1 MEKKNITGIVI
12 IIASAIASV
21 AIGLIGLEEFVGTM
35 LMPVLWIVTG
45 LAAAGVGYLIS
56 FVVIAITKRDLR
68 YWILPAVAAVA
79 TLVTILMC
87 IKENQEF
94 MGSLG
99 VAIIATC
106 FTFPLV
112 VTTTILIVISLVKLR
127 KLRVEGPVEVV
138 SKKKEDDRDLG
149 YIMNLRKVVGHRPLI
164 MPGAGVF
171 VINDKDEILLEKRA
185 DNGMWDFPAGA
196 MELGESFEECA
207 RREVLEETGIR
218 CGELELFG
226 VVSGKEYYNVY
237 PNGDQ
242 AYFCGI
248 KYICRDYSGEL
259 KMQESEVTALRFF
272 AFDKLPDNM
281 KKSSIEWAK
290 KVSKHL
296 KENA

>member
-1 MEKKNITGIVI
+1 MGNKNITGIVI
-12 IIASAIASV
+12 IIASAIASA
-21 AIGLIGLEEFVGTM
+21 AIVFIGLEEFVGTT

-45 LAAAGVGYLIS
+45 LAATGVGYLIS
-56 FVVIAITKRDLR
+56 FIVTAITKRDLR

-79 TLVTILMC
+79 TIVTILMC
-87 IKENQEF
+87 VKESHSF

-99 VAIIATC
+99 VAIIVTC

-112 VTTTILIVISLVKLR
+112 VTTTILIVISAVKLK
-127 KLRVEGPVEVV
+127 KLKAEGPTEVAA
-138 SKKKEDDRDLG
+138 KKKEDDHDLG

-171 VINDKDEILLEKRA
+171 VINDKGEILLEKRA

-207 RREVLEETGIR
+207 RREVLEETGIK
-218 CGELELFG
+218 CGELEFFG
-226 VVSGKEYYNVY
+226 AVSGKNYYNVY

-259 KMQESEVTALRFF
+259 KAQESEVTDLKFF

-281 KKSSIEWAK
+281 KESSIEWAK

>member
-1 MEKKNITGIVI
+1 MDKKNITGIVI

-21 AIGLIGLEEFVGTM
+21 AIAFIGLEEFVGTT

-45 LAAAGVGYLIS
+45 LAATGAGYLIS
-56 FVVIAITKRDLR
+56 FIVKAITKRDLR
-68 YWILPAVAAVA
+68 YWILPAVVA
-79 TLVTILMC
+79 ISTVATILMC
-87 IKENQEF
+87 IKESHSF
-94 MGSLG
+94 MGNLG
-99 VAIIATC
+99 LAIIATC

-112 VTTTILIVISLVKLR
+112 VTTIILVVISAVKLK
-127 KLRVEGPVEVV
+127 KLKTEGPSDVAV
-138 SKKKEDDRDLG
+138 KKNEDDRDLG

-171 VINDKDEILLEKRA
+171 VINDKGEILLEKRA
-185 DNGMWDFPAGA
+185 DNGLWDFPAGA

-207 RREVLEETGIR
+207 RREVLEETGIK
-218 CGELELFG
+218 CGELEFFG
-226 VVSGKEYYNVY
+226 TVSGKDYYNVY

-248 KYICRDYSGEL
+248 KYICRDYEGTL
-259 KMQESEVTALRFF
+259 KAQESEVTDLKFF

-281 KKSSIEWAK
+281 KESSIEWAK

-296 KENA
+296 KEKS